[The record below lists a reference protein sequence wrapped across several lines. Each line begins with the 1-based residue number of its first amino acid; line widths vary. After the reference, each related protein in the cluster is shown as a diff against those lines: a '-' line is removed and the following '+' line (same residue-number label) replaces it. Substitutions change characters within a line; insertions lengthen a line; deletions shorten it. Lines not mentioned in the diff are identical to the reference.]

1 METVFLLVM
10 LKFSLV
16 GNNIVDK
23 KSFGFFTTREFCE
36 SHIVHKTHHAMREGK
51 EVIRKDRQNNSVLSK
66 MERAETI
73 FLPEQKRILELN
85 MEVITE
91 EWFCLE
97 KNLLPN
103 EKNPLKW

>member
-1 METVFLLVM
+1 MNE
-10 LKFSLV
+10 
-16 GNNIVDK
+16 DK
-23 KSFGFFTTREFCE
+23 
-36 SHIVHKTHHAMREGK
+36 M
-51 EVIRKDRQNNSVLSK
+51 VIRKDRQNNSVMSK

-97 KNLLPN
+97 KYVFQN
-103 EKNPLKW
+103 EQNPLK